1 MQKEIQHLQ
10 RQRSQLEDLLGTHA
24 PRCQSRQLVSSHH
37 VMDIPPIKAEK
48 CDDFFNMADTGLC
61 RTPYNYSFPSTTF
74 QSCSRPDSLPLSRRP
89 GHHSS
94 MTLLNIP
101 NVTNSTSAN
110 IAGIANLG
118 LDCMLDGHTGLTP
131 ITGTPSGCD
140 HVVRTPLDCGA
151 PSGGYSPTT
160 LMTL

>member
-1 MQKEIQHLQ
+1 
-10 RQRSQLEDLLGTHA
+10 
-24 PRCQSRQLVSSHH
+24 
-37 VMDIPPIKAEK
+37 
-48 CDDFFNMADTGLC
+48 
-61 RTPYNYSFPSTTF
+61 
-74 QSCSRPDSLPLSRRP
+74 
-89 GHHSS
+89 

-131 ITGTPSGCD
+131 ITGTPSGSCD
-140 HVVRTPLDCGA
+140 HVVRTPVDCGA
-151 PSGGYSPTT
+151 HNGGYSPTT